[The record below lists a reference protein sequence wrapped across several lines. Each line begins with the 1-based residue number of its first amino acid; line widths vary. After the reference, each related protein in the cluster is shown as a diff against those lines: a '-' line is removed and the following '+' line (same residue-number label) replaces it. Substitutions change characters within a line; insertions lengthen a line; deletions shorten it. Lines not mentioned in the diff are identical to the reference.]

1 MDALKQITRSRM
13 GSAASDTAKG
23 ALLEEKVKAQ
33 EDKNYKNLINDLLD
47 MEERLGREVDPRQ

>member
-1 MDALKQITRSRM
+1 M